1 MSSLM
6 MVSTRLDAA
15 FCGLL
20 EHGASLAEERGLN
33 TVAVCISTELPSDA
47 AETVGI
53 HGVQQLIHIELD
65 PEALNAEKA
74 VVDALC
80 EQIQNCSEEAV
91 LFLNSVFLSS
101 VAPMVAASLGCGITA
116 DCTKLEWSATGKLL
130 QTRPTF
136 GGRKLAVIE
145 NVDIPAMATV
155 RRGVYVSER
164 GSSAGYAEKQVLR
177 FMQTKDW
184 ELCQTLAALG
194 VEELSDARVI
204 LAGGAGVGSK
214 ENFQKLHR
222 IAKALGA
229 SVGASRAAVA
239 AGFAPY
245 QYQIGQTGISVR
257 PEVYVA
263 FGISGAV
270 QHLSGISGAKKIIAI
285 NNDPNAPIHEYSMF
299 SLVAD
304 CVEVLDTLC
313 AELQC

>member
-1 MSSLM
+1 MSNLI
-6 MVSTRLDAA
+6 MVSTSLDAA

-20 EHGASLAEERGLN
+20 EHGASLAEERGLK
-33 TVAVCISTELPSDA
+33 TVAVCISAELPPDA
-47 AETVGI
+47 AEIVGI
-53 HGVQQLIHIELD
+53 HGIQQLVHIELD
-65 PEALNAEKA
+65 SEDLNAEKA

-80 EQIQNCSEEAV
+80 EQIQFCSAEAV

-101 VAPMVAASLGCGITA
+101 VAPMVAARLGCGITA
-116 DCTKLEWSATGKLL
+116 DCTKLEWSAAGKLL

-145 NVDIPAMATV
+145 NVGIPAMATV
-155 RRGVYVSER
+155 RRGVYIPVRER
-164 GSSAGYAEKQVLR
+164 SASHAEKKVLR
-177 FMQTKDW
+177 SMQKKDW

-194 VEELSDARVI
+194 VEELSDAQVI

-229 SVGASRAAVA
+229 SVGASRAAIA

-245 QYQIGQTGISVR
+245 QYQIGQTGTSVR
-257 PEVYVA
+257 PEVYIA

-270 QHLSGISGAKKIIAI
+270 QHLSGIGGAKKIIAV
-285 NNDPNAPIHEYSMF
+285 NSDPNAPIHEYSAF

-304 CVEVLDTLC
+304 CVEVLDRLC